1 MGMSLLYRTN
11 EWLLVA
17 MFFLAM
23 FGSILIGNKLGRR
36 RQPHVTEA
44 SRGYAAGILAGSI
57 GLLGLILG
65 FSFSMAL
72 GRYDATKSQIVS
84 EANAVGTAFLRSQ
97 TLSPEDAKI
106 SRELFARYADSLNA
120 YYGSATNWAAIEAAT
135 QNLDQ
140 LRGQL
145 WNQLIAVSRKN
156 PNMVPT
162 GLYMQSLN
170 EMIDQGSLR
179 LHLMQFRVPE
189 TLYALLSII
198 SLLTL
203 GLAGYVAG
211 LASMKRSLSNT
222 ILAIMVSLVILVI
235 IDLERPKRGLIQV
248 DGTRLDELQKTIKDF
263 AELP

>member
-1 MGMSLLYRTN
+1 
-11 EWLLVA
+11 
-17 MFFLAM
+17 
-23 FGSILIGNKLGRR
+23 
-36 RQPHVTEA
+36 
-44 SRGYAAGILAGSI
+44 
-57 GLLGLILG
+57 
-65 FSFSMAL
+65 
-72 GRYDATKSQIVS
+72 
-84 EANAVGTAFLRSQ
+84 
-97 TLSPEDAKI
+97 
-106 SRELFARYADSLNA
+106 
-120 YYGSATNWAAIEAAT
+120 
-135 QNLDQ
+135 
-140 LRGQL
+140 
-145 WNQLIAVSRKN
+145 
-156 PNMVPT
+156 MVPT